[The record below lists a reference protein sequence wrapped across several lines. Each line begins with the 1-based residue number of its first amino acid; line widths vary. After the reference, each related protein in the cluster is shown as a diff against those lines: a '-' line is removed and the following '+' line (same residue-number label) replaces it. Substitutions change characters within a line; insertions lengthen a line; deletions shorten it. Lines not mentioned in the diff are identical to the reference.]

1 MASENIVLCFILWL
15 CVGTIVGEFTPQP
28 KKHDNSLGAVISY
41 DNPLTYKEGSV
52 SAATYVKDNAL
63 VVRIQPRGT
72 FSLFTEDI
80 LLCPGAADK
89 LSTKHNPLVLVYETQ
104 AHRVVEGVGCHELK
118 FVDEIK
124 TEKGL
129 E

>member
-1 MASENIVLCFILWL
+1 MASTKNVLLCFILWL
-15 CVGTIVGEFTPQP
+15 CLGTANGEFCPT
-28 KKHDNSLGAVISY
+28 KKHGNSLGAVISY

-80 LLCPGAADK
+80 LFCPGAADK
-89 LSTKHNPLVLVYETQ
+89 FSTKHNPLVLVYETQ
-104 AHRVVEGVGCHELK
+104 AHRVVDGLGCHELK

-124 TEKGL
+124 NQKEL